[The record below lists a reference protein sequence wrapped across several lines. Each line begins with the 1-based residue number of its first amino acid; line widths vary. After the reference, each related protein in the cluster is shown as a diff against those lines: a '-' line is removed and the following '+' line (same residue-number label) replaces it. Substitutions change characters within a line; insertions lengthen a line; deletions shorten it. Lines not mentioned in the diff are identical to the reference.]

1 MEFKKYKIQE
11 IGEVI
16 GGGTPST
23 KKNEYYGGNIPW
35 ITPKDLSNFKEVFI
49 SEGER
54 NITEEGLKN
63 SSART
68 LPSNTVLMTSRA
80 PIGYLAIAKNEV
92 TTNQGFKSIICNESL
107 VKPLFLYYSLKND
120 MDKIKSL
127 GTGSTFSEI
136 SGKVVKNIEINIPSI
151 EYQTIIEYIL
161 GNFDKKIEL
170 NQKIIANLEE
180 LSQTLFKRWFVDFE
194 FPDANGNPYKSSGGE
209 MVDSELGEMPRG
221 WAIGHFN
228 QFCKKPIAGD
238 WGKEHQQGN
247 YNKPVRIIRG
257 ADINDYSK
265 GGKGKSPIRF
275 ILEKNFDNKK
285 LMSGD
290 IIVEIS
296 GGSPTQS
303 TGRTLLIN
311 KEILQNSNY
320 GLVCTNFC
328 KVIRPVDEKYGEWI
342 AYYFN
347 YLYFRDVFFN
357 YENGTTGIKNLDYKS
372 ILNTMKI
379 IVPSTQILNN
389 FHNVISN
396 YKINIQRLGK
406 ENDYLSQLRD
416 TLLPKLMSGEIEIPD
431 DIEVNEDELSI

>member
-23 KKNEYYGGNIPW
+23 KKSEYYGGNIPW

-194 FPDANGNPYKSSGGE
+194 FPDENGNPYKSSGGE
-209 MVDSELGEMPRG
+209 MIDSELGEIPSG
-221 WAIGHFN
+221 W
-228 QFCKKPIAGD
+228 KVD
-238 WGKEHQQGN
+238 ELGN
-247 YNKPVRIIRG
+247 YIKIKSGKRPKNKVDKKDIENVVPIIG
-257 ADINDYSK
+257 ASK
-265 GGKGKSPIRF
+265 IMGY
-275 ILEKNFDNKK
+275 
-285 LMSGD
+285 
-290 IIVEIS
+290 
-296 GGSPTQS
+296 T
-303 TGRTLLIN
+303 
-311 KEILQNSNY
+311 
-320 GLVCTNFC
+320 
-328 KVIRPVDEKYGEWI
+328 
-342 AYYFN
+342 
-347 YLYFRDVFFN
+347 
-357 YENGTTGIKNLDYKS
+357 
-372 ILNTMKI
+372 
-379 IVPSTQILNN
+379 
-389 FHNVISN
+389 
-396 YKINIQRLGK
+396 
-406 ENDYLSQLRD
+406 NDYLYNEKIIIIGRVGTHGVIQRFSTRTWPSDNTFVIISDFESIIYQVLKSIDYISLNRGSTQPLLSQKDIKNTKVVMPTNATLLSKYQKENNHILKMMDQKNKENKKITKLRD

>member
-1 MEFKKYKIQE
+1 MEFKKFKLEE

-23 KKNEYYGGNIPW
+23 KKSEYYGGNIPW

-136 SGKVVKNIEINIPSI
+136 SGKVVKNIEINLPSI

-194 FPDANGNPYKSSGGE
+194 FPDENGNPYKSSGGE
-209 MVDSELGEMPRG
+209 MVDSELGEIPKG
-221 WAIGHFN
+221 WNVKNLDDIANYVNGLAMQKFKPTDN
-228 QFCKKPIAGD
+228 QNSLPVVKI
-238 WGKEHQQGN
+238 KELKNGSTDEN
-247 YNKPVRIIRG
+247 SNRCTSEIPDK
-257 ADINDYSK
+257 ALIND
-265 GGKGKSPIRF
+265 
-275 ILEKNFDNKK
+275 
-285 LMSGD
+285 GD
-290 IIVEIS
+290 IIFS
-296 GGSPTQS
+296 WSA
-303 TGRTLLIN
+303 TLLVKMWCGGKAGLNQHLFKVSSDKYPKWFYYYWTKRYIDYFIGIANDKATTMGHIN
-311 KEILQNSNY
+311 RKHLSHAKILIPNDSTLEKFSRTFDDLLEKELS
-320 GLVCTNFC
+320 VS
-328 KVIRPVDEKYGEWI
+328 KESK
-342 AYYFN
+342 
-347 YLYFRDVFFN
+347 
-357 YENGTTGIKNLDYKS
+357 
-372 ILNTMKI
+372 
-379 IVPSTQILNN
+379 
-389 FHNVISN
+389 
-396 YKINIQRLGK
+396 RLI
-406 ENDYLSQLRD
+406 ELRD

-431 DIEVNEDELSI
+431 DSEVNEDELSI

>member
-1 MEFKKYKIQE
+1 MEFKKYKLGEFIEYRNEKLLIENVNLENYISTENLLPDRGGKQTADKLPNAKSVKKYDEKDVLISNIRPYFKKIWQAEFPGGASNDVLILNSYNNNISNDYLYYYLSQDKFFDYMTQTAKGTKMPRGDKKAILDYE
-11 IGEVI
+11 IKV
-16 GGGTPST
+16 P
-23 KKNEYYGGNIPW
+23 NI
-35 ITPKDLSNFKEVFI
+35 KEVQNYIVNLGKFI
-49 SEGER
+49 D
-54 NITEEGLKN
+54 
-63 SSART
+63 
-68 LPSNTVLMTSRA
+68 
-80 PIGYLAIAKNEV
+80 
-92 TTNQGFKSIICNESL
+92 Q
-107 VKPLFLYYSLKND
+107 
-120 MDKIKSL
+120 
-127 GTGSTFSEI
+127 
-136 SGKVVKNIEINIPSI
+136 
-151 EYQTIIEYIL
+151 
-161 GNFDKKIEL
+161 KIEV

-194 FPDANGNPYKSSGGE
+194 FPDENGNPYKSSGGE

-389 FHNVISN
+389 FHNLISK
-396 YKINIQRLGK
+396 YKINIQYLGM
-406 ENDYLSQLRD
+406 ENDYLTQLRD
-416 TLLPKLMSGEIEIPD
+416 TLLPKLMSGEIEIPT
-431 DIEVNEDELSI
+431 DIEVNEDEFSI